1 MDARDVNY
9 VSGIDLPCWMAEDCY
24 MDEDGNLYICFES
37 EHMHIVLDHVIMLT
51 GLFLFPRW
59 YLQNK
64 C

>member
-1 MDARDVNY
+1 MNV
-9 VSGIDLPCWMAEDCY
+9 L
-24 MDEDGNLYICFES
+24 NL

-51 GLFLFPRW
+51 GLFLFLDV